1 MKLVYSAASLFHC
14 RILLR
19 RSFCQARWTSIWKL
33 EDFLE
38 TPWIKHPVLLRGKNI
53 ELRPLEF
60 ETLDALFA
68 VAQDSNIWRL
78 TSVDYSVQENFYPN
92 FNAALRG
99 RESGKSYPFLI
110 CLADSSK
117 IIGTTRL
124 LEIVP
129 EDRKLEIGVTW
140 LASQH
145 WGSGANTECK
155 YLLLE
160 YCFESLNANRVQFR
174 AKSDNSRSRRA
185 LEKIGATFE
194 GILRKDKIEPSGEAR
209 NTAFY
214 SVLNDEWPDLKP
226 KLAAEL

>member
-1 MKLVYSAASLFHC
+1 V
-14 RILLR
+14 
-19 RSFCQARWTSIWKL
+19 
-33 EDFLE
+33 E
-38 TPWIKHPVLLRGKNI
+38 TPWIKHSVVLRGKNI

-68 VAQDSNIWRL
+68 VAQDPNIWRF
-78 TSVDYSVQENFYPN
+78 TSVDYSVKENFYPN
-92 FNAALRG
+92 FNAALEG
-99 RESGKSYPFLI
+99 RKGGKSYPFLI

-145 WGSGANTECK
+145 WGSGANAECK

-160 YCFESLNANRVQFR
+160 YCFESLDANRVQFR

-185 LEKIGATFE
+185 LEKVGATFE
-194 GILRKDKIEPSGEAR
+194 GILRKDKIESNGQAR

-214 SVLNDEWPDLKP
+214 SILNDEWPELKSNLAF
-226 KLAAEL
+226 KLYGNIWMQHYRIPNE

>member
-1 MKLVYSAASLFHC
+1 V
-14 RILLR
+14 
-19 RSFCQARWTSIWKL
+19 
-33 EDFLE
+33 E
-38 TPWIKHPVLLRGKNI
+38 TPWIKHPVILRGKNI

-60 ETLDALFA
+60 EALDALFA
-68 VAQDSNIWRL
+68 VSQDPNIWRL
-78 TSVDYSVQENFYPN
+78 TSVDYSRDENFYPS

-99 RESGKSYPFLI
+99 REEGKAYPFLI
-110 CLADSSK
+110 CLTDSSK

-129 EDRKLEIGVTW
+129 ADRKLEIGVTW
-140 LASQH
+140 LASQY

-160 YCFESLNANRVQFR
+160 YCFESLNAIRVQFR

-185 LEKIGATFE
+185 LEKIGTSFE
-194 GILRKDKIEPSGEAR
+194 GILRKDKIEPSGNAR

-214 SVLNDEWPDLKP
+214 SIVNDEWSDLKP
-226 KLAAEL
+226 KLAAKISGNRL

>member
-1 MKLVYSAASLFHC
+1 MEA
-14 RILLR
+14 
-19 RSFCQARWTSIWKL
+19 
-33 EDFLE
+33 
-38 TPWIKHPVLLRGKNI
+38 PWIEHPVLLRGRSI

-60 ETLDALFA
+60 ESLDDLFA

-78 TSVDYSVQENFYPN
+78 TSVDYSVRDTFYPN

-124 LEIVP
+124 LEIVQ

-140 LASQH
+140 LASQY
-145 WGSGANTECK
+145 WGSGANTAAK

-174 AKSDNSRSRRA
+174 AKSDNLRSRRA

-194 GILRKDKIEPSGEAR
+194 GIQRKDKIMPNGEPR
-209 NTAFY
+209 DTAFY
-214 SVLNDEWPDLKP
+214 SITNDEWPDLKL
-226 KLAAEL
+226 KLAAKLSATEGSPT

>member
-1 MKLVYSAASLFHC
+1 VE
-14 RILLR
+14 I
-19 RSFCQARWTSIWKL
+19 
-33 EDFLE
+33 
-38 TPWIKHPVLLRGKNI
+38 PWIKHSVLLRGKNI

-68 VAQDSNIWRL
+68 VAQDPNIWRL
-78 TSVDYSVQENFYPN
+78 TSVDYSIEENFYPS
-92 FNAALRG
+92 FNAALKE
-99 RESGKSYPFLI
+99 REEGKSYPFLI
-110 CLADSSK
+110 CLTGGAR

-129 EDRKLEIGVTW
+129 ADRKLEIGVTW
-140 LASQH
+140 LASQY

-194 GILRKDKIEPSGEAR
+194 GLLRKDKIEPSGQAR

-214 SVLNDEWPDLKP
+214 SIINDEWPSLKP
-226 KLAAEL
+226 KLVAQL